1 MAFLA
6 CAFSSHRTSVR
17 PPFLGP
23 PSQHSAP
30 DDHHS
35 WARPVSIVPIL
46 LFLFISAREKKQVLY
61 HHTGNL
67 LFYFFY
73 LFIYSDTL
81 LLFIPGI
88 ACSPLNKPSCV
99 GPVHP
104 PPTPRVYPNSM
115 TMWPAPLS
123 RLSRASL
130 APLSRTSFTNL
141 RTLPSGHTVAIIG

>member
-1 MAFLA
+1 MKCVIPERCNGPVVRSLSRNSKGPEIDSDRGISRVRIFVALD
-6 CAFSSHRTSVR
+6 TSVR

-46 LFLFISAREKKQVLY
+46 LFLFISAREKKKYCTTIQE
-61 HHTGNL
+61 T
-67 LFYFFY
+67 FYFMLVY

-88 ACSPLNKPSCV
+88 ACSPLNKPLCV
-99 GPVHP
+99 GPVRTP
-104 PPTPRVYPNSM
+104 P
-115 TMWPAPLS
+115 
-123 RLSRASL
+123 
-130 APLSRTSFTNL
+130 
-141 RTLPSGHTVAIIG
+141 